1 MLLWTARKVSKTGDT
16 ISVSKGAK
24 HLIHAQTD
32 MNIIE
37 IQIGESIS
45 VKDKH
50 IFLEIF

>member
-1 MLLWTARKVSKTGDT
+1 MDGEKKLVKTGDT

-50 IFLEIF
+50 IFLETF